1 MKRRII
7 LLIIALAGALCLSL
21 ALAACSKGADPVNP
35 DHQLSFGEWTVKTA
49 PTCEE
54 EGEEI
59 RVCTVCGGT
68 AEGHMESRPVAALGH
83 DWGEGVITLQPTCSA
98 AGEKLVTCKRD
109 SSHTKTDIVSMVPH
123 VYGDWHVTLAPTA
136 TRTGIAERDCLYCD
150 SAAPNHTLSF
160 TLDKLTEEN
169 RVEGKY
175 IYQELTPATCT
186 AEGEGQYTIDYP
198 ELSGFDKSFKAKIA
212 PLGHLLKAE
221 AQNFTV
227 GEGGRLN
234 VTCARCQSHVEDVDY
249 LRGAEFPYN
258 EGSPLALGKTV
269 YFTQSLEEQTGY
281 FKFVI
286 SAEGV
291 YNVKIENFGSVG
303 IVGDGEFMYYNVGE
317 EKMTVATLSGGELTS
332 SDIKFSGECSPNLI
346 TFAYTAQTSDLGRE
360 LIFKIPTSGGQEDPQ
375 GLLITS
381 QFPER
386 EKTRIYYGTQQEA
399 EITVA
404 DSYFDSYTFI
414 VGEGA
419 RSDYKINFVMT
430 SAFADMPRPSGFN
443 LMVFLDGEL
452 NEEGMLVGATL
463 IYDYNSFD
471 RGGLDTTWQWETY
484 SIFRGEEGTHTLTF
498 CCTNIGKVK
507 FTISKYQQSLLEL
520 DSAAGT
526 PILKAQ
532 TPGTQDGGTYNFI
545 VSDKTPAGWYQVY
558 VPVTQGN
565 ARNPIAFVVGGRI
578 FEKYY
583 LSIYDD
589 NGGKSEED
597 SYAMLLYLKPRDEVT
612 LKNIGLLD
620 MSFRMTIKKHT
631 AHKSDAGEWTIT
643 PPTQD
648 GEGLAYRTCGLIDE
662 AIVLPALT
670 DGCWTDGGES
680 YTADFGG
687 VTITIQK
694 QQA

>member
-1 MKRRII
+1 MKRKII

-21 ALAACSKGADPVNP
+21 ALAACSKGADPVDP
-35 DHQLSFGEWTVKTA
+35 DHQQSFGEWTVKTA

-109 SSHTKTDIVSMVPH
+109 SSHTKTDIVSMVSH
-123 VYGDWHVTLAPTA
+123 VYGDWHVTVVPTA

-332 SDIKFSGECSPNLI
+332 SDTKFSGECSPNLI

-386 EKTRIYYGTQQEA
+386 EKTRIYYGVSQEA

-404 DSYFDSYTFI
+404 DSYFDAYTLNI
-414 VGEGA
+414 SETGYA
-419 RSDYKINFVMT
+419 DYSLSISNN
-430 SAFADMPRPSGFN
+430 SSGFIDMERN
-443 LMVFLDGEL
+443 SGFSLMIYLDGEL

-463 IYDYNSFD
+463 IFDYNSFD
-471 RGGLDTTWQWETY
+471 FTDQANLWNLT
-484 SIFRGEEGTHTLTF
+484 SVFRGESGTHTVTF
-498 CCTNIGKVK
+498 CCSQTGRLK
-507 FTISKYQQSLLEL
+507 FTISKRQQSLLL
-520 DSAAGT
+520 PGGNAST
-526 PILKAQ
+526 PSLKAQ

-558 VPVTQGN
+558 VPATQGN

-578 FEKYY
+578 FEKYW
-583 LSIYDD
+583 LSKYDD
-589 NGGKSEED
+589 NGGNSNED

-620 MSFRMTIKKHT
+620 MGFSMTMKKHT

-687 VTITIQK
+687 VTIEIQK

>member
-1 MKRRII
+1 MKRKII

-21 ALAACSKGADPVNP
+21 ALAACSKGADPVDP
-35 DHQLSFGEWTVKTA
+35 DHQQSFGEWTVKTA

-59 RVCTVCGGT
+59 RVCTVCGGE
-68 AEGHMESRPVAALGH
+68 AEGHVESRPVAALGH

-123 VYGDWHVTLAPTA
+123 VYGDWHVTVAPTA

-186 AEGEGQYTIDYP
+186 AEGEGKYTINYP

-258 EGSPLALGKTV
+258 EGSPLALGKAV

-317 EKMTVATLSGGELTS
+317 EKRTVATLSGGELAS
-332 SDIKFSGECSPNLI
+332 SDTKFSGECSPNLI

-386 EKTRIYYGTQQEA
+386 EKPRIYYGMSQEV

-404 DSYFDSYTFI
+404 DSYFDAYTLNI
-414 VGEGA
+414 SETGYA
-419 RSDYKINFVMT
+419 DYSLSISNN
-430 SAFADMPRPSGFN
+430 SSGFIDMERTSGFS
-443 LMVFLDGEL
+443 LMIYLDGEL
-452 NEEGMLVGATL
+452 NEEGMLVDATL
-463 IYDYNSFD
+463 IFDHNSFD
-471 RGGLDTTWQWETY
+471 LNDQANLWSLT
-484 SIFRGEEGTHTLTF
+484 SVFRGEPGAHTLTF
-498 CCTNIGKVK
+498 CCSQTGRLK
-507 FTISKYQQSLLEL
+507 FTISKRQQSLLL
-520 DSAAGT
+520 PGGNAST
-526 PILKAQ
+526 PSLKAQ
-532 TPGTQDGGTYNFI
+532 TPDTQDGGTYNFI

-558 VPVTQGN
+558 VPVNQGN
-565 ARNPIAFVVGGRI
+565 ARNPIAFVVGGKI

-589 NGGKSEED
+589 NGGNSNED
-597 SYAMLLYLKPRDEVT
+597 SYAMLLYLNPGDEVT
-612 LKNIGLLD
+612 IKNIGLLV
-620 MSFRMTIKKHT
+620 MGFSMTMKKHT